1 MAHRILNWYDNLP
14 TSLRLCFLALFT
26 ALPFY
31 FSAFLSYSVSQTANL
46 QGYKG
51 LGLHSAIFIV
61 LLAIVVFIYRYITFL
76 RQEKMR
82 ATSERNAAIMHAHA
96 QSERLIIDD
105 LMKLNN
111 VDIFGE
117 NFQESFLVS
126 IKDVQR
132 IVQAAYNTFEGSFGK
147 SNTIEQ
153 RIDFEVTF
161 MTKSYTDNEITIPAS
176 ANREGRAPGS
186 MILRENNPKIY
197 DNTVT
202 ASVYRETRPT
212 IHIIEDTLNSEAGYH
227 EIYSGQT
234 DRIKSSIIYP
244 VFSDKNIL
252 LGTLVVHCD
261 KPGYF
266 KKSDAKYWI
275 EILEIFSKRI
285 ALCKLK
291 LDMIV
296 NHLKTADTE
305 NIKIKKPIPLF

>member
-1 MAHRILNWYDNLP
+1 MALKLLNWYDNLP
-14 TSLRLCFLALFT
+14 TSLRLGILALFT

-31 FSAFLSYSVSQTANL
+31 FSAFLSYSFSQTANL

-51 LGLHSAIFIV
+51 LLLHSVIFIV
-61 LLAIVVFIYRYITFL
+61 LLAIVVFLYRYIAFL

-82 ATSERNAAIMHAHA
+82 DISERNAAIMHAHA
-96 QSERLIIDD
+96 QSERLIIDE
-105 LMKLNN
+105 LEKLNT
-111 VDIFGE
+111 VDSLGE
-117 NFQESFLVS
+117 NFQEAFIVS
-126 IKDVQR
+126 IKDIKR

-161 MTKSYTDNEITIPAS
+161 MTKSYIDNEITIPAS

-186 MILRENNPKIY
+186 MILREKNPKIY

-244 VFSDKNIL
+244 VCSDRNIL

-266 KKSDAKYWI
+266 KKSDEKYWI
-275 EILEIFSKRI
+275 DVLEIFSKRI

-296 NHLKTADTE
+296 NQLNPADTYNVE
-305 NIKIKKPIPLF
+305 IKKPIPLF